1 MGSCARL
8 PVGGAEGTAE
18 GTGNGSLEGLRGA
31 AATAAASEDMGLWA
45 SGVAVAVPAGVLM
58 AVISTGA
65 GIGV

>member
-18 GTGNGSLEGLRGA
+18 GTGNGGLEGLRGA
-31 AATAAASEDMGLWA
+31 AATGAASEDIGLWA
-45 SGVAVAVPAGVLM
+45 SGVVVSVPAGVLM

-65 GIGV
+65 GIGI